1 MTKCRWYCFR
11 SDCFHC
17 SVCDDRDSILVIDR
31 LELMC
36 ERRSFVARHRE
47 TIDHASFS
55 FSYAGRDSA
64 AATAT
69 GIKSS
74 HYMEQKNYMEQAMTF

>member
-1 MTKCRWYCFR
+1 MFYVLLYKNIYLNWIVFY
-11 SDCFHC
+11 
-17 SVCDDRDSILVIDR
+17 
-31 LELMC
+31 
-36 ERRSFVARHRE
+36 
-47 TIDHASFS
+47 

-74 HYMEQKNYMEQAMTF
+74 HYLEQKTYMQQAMAL

>member
-1 MTKCRWYCFR
+1 MVIRSCFLLCRF
-11 SDCFHC
+11 
-17 SVCDDRDSILVIDR
+17 DRFYYQLSYFIYL
-31 LELMC
+31 C
-36 ERRSFVARHRE
+36 
-47 TIDHASFS
+47 

-74 HYMEQKNYMEQAMTF
+74 HYLEQKIYMQQAMAF

>member
-1 MTKCRWYCFR
+1 VLIFVSFDIFCF
-11 SDCFHC
+11 SQSSNLIHLC
-17 SVCDDRDSILVIDR
+17 
-31 LELMC
+31 
-36 ERRSFVARHRE
+36 
-47 TIDHASFS
+47 

-74 HYMEQKNYMEQAMTF
+74 HYLEQKTYMQQAMAI